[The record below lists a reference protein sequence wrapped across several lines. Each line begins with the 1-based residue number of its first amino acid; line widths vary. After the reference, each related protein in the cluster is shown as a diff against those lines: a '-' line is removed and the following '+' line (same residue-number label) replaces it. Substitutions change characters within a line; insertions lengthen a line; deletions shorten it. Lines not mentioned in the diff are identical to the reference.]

1 MNRFYKSIVFKGFL
15 FFLLFAL
22 ILATSMIGTVLLVSK
37 KDIEHNTFEKLVLT
51 GEVILKEIDQQ
62 QAYVESSVIALA
74 RVGAVLG
81 DTVRQN
87 RALIKTIL
95 EHPTVEGGGIWP
107 LPSVKDGLE
116 ERSALFYARDEEG
129 KLVLND
135 SYNKPETKPYYKE
148 SWFISVSTL
157 PKGSVHWSKVYTD
170 PHTMI
175 PMITVSSPIY
185 RKDEFVG
192 VATVDIGLSQ
202 IDPLLTKISERVGGY
217 TFLLDS
223 HNKIIAFPQEKNMC
237 GEHFSNILKKN
248 PMLEDVGHLLNKM
261 KKSFHQNESIQESFV
276 LEHDPYLHV
285 KSFGLIYHNGRTLG
299 RLGIVVPY
307 KNAFAQSTELLKQL
321 VLISL
326 IVTFLITLLGYLIVR
341 HWVIHPIRHI
351 FKQLISKENQNIE
364 SIKEIETDQE
374 GEIGL
379 MVTTLN
385 ERTTALQKHFKQV
398 QSLEIEIKRTLK
410 EVVFTMGAIGEIRS
424 KETGNHVKRVAEYSK
439 LLAQYYGLGKEECE
453 LLKEASPMH
462 DIGKIAIPDA
472 VLNKPGILTDEER
485 KVMDGHTQLGYEM
498 LNHSQRPLLKAAA
511 IVAYEHHEHY
521 DGTGYPRGLKGEQI
535 HIYGR
540 ITTLADVFDALGSER
555 VYKKAWDD
563 EEIWAYFR
571 AESGKQFDPVLIEIF
586 FEHLDAFLKIRDTFQ
601 DIRNEKMSI

>member
-37 KDIEHNTFEKLVLT
+37 KDIEHHTFEKLVLT
-51 GEVILKEIDQQ
+51 GEVILEEIDQQ

-74 RVGAVLG
+74 RIGAALG
-81 DTVRQN
+81 TDIREN
-87 RALIKTIL
+87 RALVKTLL
-95 EHPTVEGGGIWP
+95 EHSSIEGGGIWP
-107 LPSVKDGLE
+107 LPSANDKVQE
-116 ERSALFYARDEEG
+116 PNALFFARDVDD

-135 SYNKPETKPYYKE
+135 SYNQPEAKPYVLE
-148 SWFISVSTL
+148 PWFTSARSLTRD
-157 PKGSVHWSKVYTD
+157 SVHWSKVYTD

-175 PMITVSSPIY
+175 PMVTVSSPIY
-185 RKDEFVG
+185 SHGKFVA
-192 VATVDIGLSQ
+192 VATVDIGLSK
-202 IDPLLTKISERVGGY
+202 IDPLLRKISERIGGY

-223 HNKIIAFPQEKNMC
+223 HNKIIAFPQENGMC
-237 GEHFSNILKKN
+237 GEDFSNILKKN
-248 PMLEDVGHLLNKM
+248 PMLKDVDHLLKKM
-261 KKSFHQNESIQESFV
+261 KKSFHKNESVQESFV
-276 LEHDPYLHV
+276 LEKDPYLNV

-307 KNAFAQSTELLKQL
+307 ENAFAQSTELLKQL

-326 IVTFLITLLGYLIVR
+326 IVTFLITLFGYLIVR
-341 HWVIHPIRHI
+341 HWVINPIRHI
-351 FKQLISKENQNIE
+351 FTQLISKENQNIE
-364 SIKEIETDQE
+364 SIQEIETDQE

-385 ERTTALQKHFKQV
+385 ERTASLQKHFKQV
-398 QSLEIEIKRTLK
+398 KALEIEIKRTLK

-439 LLAQYYGLGKEECE
+439 LLAHYYGLGKEECE

-472 VLNKPGILTDEER
+472 VLNKPGILDDDER
-485 KVMDGHTQLGYEM
+485 KVMDGHTQLGYDM

-521 DGTGYPRGLKGEQI
+521 DGMGYPRGLKGEEI

-563 EEIWAYFR
+563 EKIWAYFR
-571 AESGKQFDPVLIEIF
+571 AESGKQFDPVLVDLF

-601 DIRNEKMSI
+601 DI

>member
-202 IDPLLTKISERVGGY
+202 IDPLLTKISE
-217 TFLLDS
+217 
-223 HNKIIAFPQEKNMC
+223 
-237 GEHFSNILKKN
+237 
-248 PMLEDVGHLLNKM
+248 
-261 KKSFHQNESIQESFV
+261 
-276 LEHDPYLHV
+276 
-285 KSFGLIYHNGRTLG
+285 
-299 RLGIVVPY
+299 
-307 KNAFAQSTELLKQL
+307 
-321 VLISL
+321 
-326 IVTFLITLLGYLIVR
+326 
-341 HWVIHPIRHI
+341 
-351 FKQLISKENQNIE
+351 
-364 SIKEIETDQE
+364 
-374 GEIGL
+374 
-379 MVTTLN
+379 
-385 ERTTALQKHFKQV
+385 
-398 QSLEIEIKRTLK
+398 
-410 EVVFTMGAIGEIRS
+410 
-424 KETGNHVKRVAEYSK
+424 
-439 LLAQYYGLGKEECE
+439 
-453 LLKEASPMH
+453 
-462 DIGKIAIPDA
+462 
-472 VLNKPGILTDEER
+472 
-485 KVMDGHTQLGYEM
+485 
-498 LNHSQRPLLKAAA
+498 
-511 IVAYEHHEHY
+511 
-521 DGTGYPRGLKGEQI
+521 
-535 HIYGR
+535 
-540 ITTLADVFDALGSER
+540 
-555 VYKKAWDD
+555 
-563 EEIWAYFR
+563 
-571 AESGKQFDPVLIEIF
+571 
-586 FEHLDAFLKIRDTFQ
+586 
-601 DIRNEKMSI
+601 